1 MSASLLY
8 LTDFYY
14 QAKGRKYYEED
25 LQITRY
31 LKDYFHLVI
40 AHPQQAIP
48 FLNAADAVVIRNTGP
63 VIYYLSYFEDFKHEV
78 TGRKL
83 LSFNSL
89 DGKADMQGKNYLVEL
104 TKKGYPVIPSIRQ
117 MQDLP
122 LLGES
127 EKWVIKSIQ
136 GADSIGMQVV
146 SRQPFNQLDLQQKII
161 QPWITFEYEVSFYFL
176 NNEFQYALY
185 APDKQKRWQL
195 APYEATPEDLQ
206 FAQQFINWNQM
217 QHSLQRVD
225 ACRLPEGRLLLVE
238 LEDLNPYLSLDLLS
252 FLQQERFLNN
262 FKTGLQ
268 RMFS

>member
-14 QAKGRKYYEED
+14 QARGRNYYEED
-25 LQITRY
+25 LQITGY
-31 LKDYFHLVI
+31 LKNYFNLVI

-48 FLNAADAVVIRNTGP
+48 FLNAANAVVIRNTGP
-63 VIYYLSYFEDFKHEV
+63 AIYYLPYFQDFKREV
-78 TGRKL
+78 TGRQL

-104 TKKGYPVIPSIRQ
+104 TKKGYPVIPSIQQ

-122 LLGES
+122 LLGNS
-127 EKWVIKSIQ
+127 DKWVIKPLQ
-136 GADSIGMQVV
+136 GADSIDMQVI
-146 SRQPFNQLDLQQKII
+146 SRLQLNGLDLHQKIV
-161 QPWITFEYEVSFYFL
+161 QPWISFEYEVSFYFL
-176 NNEFQYALY
+176 NNVFQYALY

-195 APYEATPEDLQ
+195 APYNANAEDLQ
-206 FAQQFINWNQM
+206 FAQQFIDWNQM

-225 ACRLPEGRLLLVE
+225 ACRLPDGRLLLVE

-252 FLQQERFLNN
+252 SSQQEQFMNN
-262 FKTGLQ
+262 FKTALQ
-268 RMFS
+268 RMLS